1 MATNSTSS
9 SRLHGSGIDETAL
22 DTAVSNFLASSSY
35 HACLLLIHPE
45 IIRLKTAVSHL
56 NQTYNWPTLSVGLKL
71 SQALLPIAPKQRS
84 RQANRIL
91 PRLAKE
97 YAPGPLLCADIE
109 LLFEPSLSLD
119 PLLLLRQISRQVTLV
134 VAWPGTFQNGK
145 LAYAVPEHA
154 HYRTWD
160 SPDLC
165 DNCLFPL

>member
-1 MATNSTSS
+1 M
-9 SRLHGSGIDETAL
+9 HGSSIDETAL
-22 DTAVSNFLASSSY
+22 DTAVSHFLASSPY
-35 HACLLLIHPE
+35 HACLFLIHPE
-45 IIRLKTAVSHL
+45 ILRLKTAVSHL
-56 NQTYNWPTLSVGLKL
+56 NRVYNWPTFSVGLEL

-91 PRLAKE
+91 PKLVKD
-97 YAPGPLLCADIE
+97 YAPGPLLCADID

-119 PLLLLRQISRQVTLV
+119 PLMLLRQISRQVTLV
-134 VAWPGTFQNGK
+134 VGWPGTYQNGI

-165 DNCLFPL
+165 DHCLFPL